1 MRSARRR
8 WRQSGAVTAELVVAT
23 PLLLLLISLIVQ
35 YALFEHAEQV
45 AQSAAEEAVTVTRL
59 QGGSIVAGHQQGE
72 AVLNTLDNGLL
83 VNPVIN
89 ITRTGTEARVEVS
102 GYADQLVPFLRL
114 SIDTVAVAPVEPP
127 SGGP

>member
-1 MRSARRR
+1 
-8 WRQSGAVTAELVVAT
+8 VTAELVVAT

-35 YALFEHAEQV
+35 YALFEHAEHV

-59 QGGSIVAGHQQGE
+59 QGGTIASGRQQGE

-83 VNPVIN
+83 VNPAIS
-89 ITRTGTEARVEVS
+89 ITRTSTEARVEVS
-102 GYADQLVPFLRL
+102 GYTEQLVPFLRL

-127 SGGP
+127 GGGP

>member
-8 WRQSGAVTAELVVAT
+8 WRQAGAVTAELVVAT
-23 PLLLLLISLIVQ
+23 PLLLLLIS
-35 YALFEHAEQV
+35 HV

-59 QGGSIVAGHQQGE
+59 QGGTIASGRQQGE

-83 VNPVIN
+83 VNPVIT

-102 GYADQLVPFLRL
+102 GYADQLVPLLRL

>member
-1 MRSARRR
+1 
-8 WRQSGAVTAELVVAT
+8 VTAELVVAT

-35 YALFEHAEQV
+35 YALFEHAEHV

-72 AVLNTLDNGLL
+72 DVLNALDNGLL
-83 VNPVIN
+83 VNPVIT
-89 ITRTGTEARVEVS
+89 IVRTSTEARVEIS
-102 GYADQLVPFLRL
+102 GYVEQLVPFLRL

-127 SGGP
+127 GGGP